1 MMNLLS
7 RWLPS
12 FLFRSSGSYWD
23 QRYRLGG
30 NSGSGSYGKAAT
42 YKADILNRFV
52 ADQGIHSVMEFG
64 CGDGNQLTLATYPAY
79 TGFDI
84 SPTAVS
90 RCQTLFAADTSKR
103 FALMDTY
110 ADEKA
115 DLSLSL
121 DVLYHLVEDDV
132 FSAYLSTLFNSTN
145 RFVIIYSS
153 DTDKPVK
160 TMRHVR
166 IRNVSAEVATRFP
179 GFKRRLD
186 LESTL
191 PPPVVSNRGIAIK
204 FLIFE
209 KG

>member
-52 ADQGIHSVMEFG
+52 ADHGIQSVMEFG

-79 TGFDI
+79 IGFDI

-90 RCQTLFAADTSKR
+90 RCQTLFAADASKR

-110 ADEKA
+110 AEEKA

-132 FSAYLSTLFNSTN
+132 FNAYLSTLFNSTN

-166 IRNVSAEVATRFP
+166 IRNISSEVATRFP

-186 LESTL
+186 LESKL
-191 PPPVVSNRGIAIK
+191 PPPVVSNRGISTK